1 MLSNLD
7 FAISIWDFLMT
18 VFSSWGRGFPKS
30 FRWYRYYWLKN
41 KMGDRGT
48 QGLGFRIALVL
59 LTFRTRAG
67 ITWDLPALIQDIRIR
82 RVICPLLSQ

>member
-1 MLSNLD
+1 
-7 FAISIWDFLMT
+7 MT
-18 VFSSWGRGFPKS
+18 V
-30 FRWYRYYWLKN
+30 L
-41 KMGDRGT
+41 
-48 QGLGFRIALVL
+48 IALVL